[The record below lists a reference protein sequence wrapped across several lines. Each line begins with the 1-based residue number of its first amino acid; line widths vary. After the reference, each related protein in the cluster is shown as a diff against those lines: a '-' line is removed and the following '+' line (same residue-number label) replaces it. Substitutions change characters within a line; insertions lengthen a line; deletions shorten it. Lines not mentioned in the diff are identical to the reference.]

1 MPINVGTSGKI
12 AFYPSA
18 GDTIDDTTQLYYN
31 NSTSEFTSGGRNRF
45 TRSSYEVRSNALLEL
60 AQYHNTS
67 AFAMPV
73 TFTRG
78 RGSSTAQA
86 VVQNGDQIGR
96 MVFAGSVGV
105 GTTTKVG
112 AYIAASV
119 DGTVTTSNIPMKVT
133 VGLLDDDGV
142 TYTNRL
148 EIRKDRV
155 VVTRP
160 VVSTVGDITPN
171 FDLSGNGDVTSA
183 DALAYLKMNGEG
195 APTTLNNLNTR
206 AWIKGSW
213 EGAATSYG
221 GLFAVEGNAV
231 DALAAAVNRAPY
243 GFGDSLLLGNVSSS
257 TGFFNTGLF
266 INGATVGIRAK
277 DTQDAENPI
286 DIKIASSTDGT
297 GSFIVTGN
305 LKATGEITAYFSD
318 ERLKKDITPITGA
331 LDKVM
336 AINGYTYKS
345 NEKAEELGVG
355 RIDNQIGLLAQ
366 EVEAVMPEL
375 VTGSAIEGYKTVRY
389 DKLVSVLV
397 NAVKEQQ
404 QMIDEL
410 KNIIKAKLA

>member
-12 AFYPSA
+12 AFYPAA

-31 NSTSEFTSGGRNRF
+31 NSTNEFTSAGRNTFVRN
-45 TRSSYEVRSNALLEL
+45 TYEVRSNALLNI
-60 AQYHNTS
+60 AQYHSTS
-67 AFAMPV
+67 PFAMPI

-96 MVFAGSVGV
+96 MVFAGSLGS

-142 TYTNRL
+142 TFTNRL
-148 EIRKDRV
+148 EIRKDRI

-160 VVSTVGDITPN
+160 VVTTVGDVGPN
-171 FDLSGNGDVTSA
+171 FDLTGNGSVDSG
-183 DALAYLKMNGEG
+183 DAIAYLRMNGEG
-195 APTTLNNLNTR
+195 SPSSVNNLNSR

-213 EGAATSYG
+213 DSSSIGYG
-221 GLFAVEGNAV
+221 GLFAVEGNAI
-231 DALAAAVNRAPY
+231 DALRAAVELPAA
-243 GFGDSLLLGNVSSS
+243 GFGDTLLLGNITTG
-257 TGFFNTGLF
+257 TGFFSSGLW
-266 INGATVGIRAK
+266 INGASVGIRAK
-277 DTQDAENPI
+277 DTQDSDNPI
-286 DIKIASSTDGT
+286 EIKITSSTDGT

-305 LKATGEITAYFSD
+305 LKATGEVTAYFSD

-336 AINGYTYKS
+336 AISGYTYKS
-345 NEKAEELGVG
+345 NDRAEELGVG

-375 VTGSAIEGYKTVRY
+375 VTSSAIEGYKTVRY

-410 KNIIKAKLA
+410 KNIIKTKLA

>member
-31 NSTSEFTSGGRNRF
+31 NSTNEFSSWGRNSFSRN
-45 TRSSYEVRSNALLEL
+45 TYEVRANALLNI

-67 AFAMPV
+67 NLAMPL

-78 RGSSTAQA
+78 RGTNTAQ
-86 VVQNGDQIGR
+86 VIVQNGDQIGR
-96 MVFAGSVGV
+96 LVFAGSVGS

-112 AYIAASV
+112 AYITASV
-119 DGTVTTSNIPMKVT
+119 DGTVTASHVPMKISI
-133 VGLLDDDGV
+133 GLAEDDGV
-142 TYTNRL
+142 TFTNRI
-148 EIRKDRV
+148 EIQKNKIS
-155 VVTRP
+155 VTKP
-160 VVSTVGDITPN
+160 ITSSVGDITPN
-171 FDLSGNGDVTSA
+171 FDLSGNGSVDSG
-183 DALAYLKMNGEG
+183 DAISYLRMNGEG
-195 APTTLNNLNTR
+195 SPTSVNNLNAR

-213 EGAATSYG
+213 DSSSVGHG
-221 GLFAVEGNAV
+221 GLFAVEGNAI
-231 DALAAAVNRAPY
+231 DALRSAVDLNPHGY
-243 GFGDSLLLGNVSSS
+243 GDTLLLGNITTS
-257 TGFFNTGLF
+257 TGFFSSGLW
-266 INGATVGIRAK
+266 INGASVGIRAK
-277 DTQDAENPI
+277 DTQDSDNPI
-286 DIKIASSTDGT
+286 EIKIASSTDGT

-305 LKATGEITAYFSD
+305 LKATGEVTAYFSD

-336 AINGYTYKS
+336 AISGYTYKS
-345 NEKAEELGVG
+345 NDRAEELGVG
-355 RIDNQIGLLAQ
+355 RVDNQIGLLAQ

-375 VTGSAIEGYKTVRY
+375 VTSSAIEGYKTVRY

-410 KNIIKAKLA
+410 KNIIKTKLA